1 MVRKAEDTNASKT
14 QEKETEKGKKVAE
27 KHPGNNPKLRA
38 SPLKTRSR
46 SRGRKSDADAKGRKN
61 DKSQNRKISP
71 KPKIDPK
78 PKVAPKLK
86 SRSKTRNGRRPDKEN
101 DKAEVKDEKKGKKVE
116 LASSVEEKPKKDLK
130 MKVTGKKLEL
140 SSSMNLS
147 VEEKTDLLF
156 SAYSNWGR
164 PGEQHDK
171 GISAYQLTR
180 WLKNV
185 SLFGGDGGSKVRN
198 RNLEIERIF
207 FSLAV
212 RTGHL
217 SAISTS

>member
-1 MVRKAEDTNASKT
+1 M
-14 QEKETEKGKKVAE
+14 KGKKE
-27 KHPGNNPKLRA
+27 
-38 SPLKTRSR
+38 
-46 SRGRKSDADAKGRKN
+46 
-61 DKSQNRKISP
+61 
-71 KPKIDPK
+71 
-78 PKVAPKLK
+78 
-86 SRSKTRNGRRPDKEN
+86 
-101 DKAEVKDEKKGKKVE
+101 E

-164 PGEQHDK
+164 PGEQHEK

-185 SLFGGDGGSKVRN
+185 SLFGGDGGSKVWN
-198 RNLEIERIF
+198 KNLENK
-207 FSLAV
+207 
-212 RTGHL
+212 
-217 SAISTS
+217 